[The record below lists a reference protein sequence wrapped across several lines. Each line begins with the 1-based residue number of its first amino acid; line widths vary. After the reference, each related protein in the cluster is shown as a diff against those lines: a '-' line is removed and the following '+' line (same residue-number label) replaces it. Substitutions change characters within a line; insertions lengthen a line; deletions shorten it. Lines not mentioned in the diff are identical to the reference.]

1 MTRLC
6 YEAAMT
12 TPRSPLDRR
21 LDALPVGPR
30 LEAVLEVAYRARRPV
45 LLEGPTGI
53 GKSELVRALA
63 GKLGIETVVLDLS
76 LLEPPDLVGLPV
88 IEGGVTRYAT
98 PRILPQGG
106 AGILMLEELN
116 RAERYIQQPA
126 LQLLSARTLHEYVL
140 PEGWVVF
147 AAINPETGEYQ
158 VTPLD
163 PALKARF
170 LHLRV
175 RPDRAS
181 WLAWAVAHDLHPSV
195 VELARKHERIL
206 DDVPPRTW
214 TYTAEVLGTMR
225 PEDLADP
232 VLLRDVLSG
241 YLPSVWVEALIEA
254 GATSHVKLELDVRA
268 LLRHYRPD
276 SEAGETLAE
285 WKRDGKTD
293 RIAELAVRLETIL
306 AGPEVGAMAARGD
319 LVMGALE
326 GLLADLPGDH
336 RVHLQKVLGANATAV
351 PLIEIQPKDVLVAYE
366 RSGAM
371 RRVEAWKQDPSK
383 HHRIRLLVTGLCH
396 HLRSAQVVAEVKKS
410 NPARASLGHF
420 LAQLG
425 ADFGLPLVETLKL
438 IGVTPIRPG
447 RE

>member
-1 MTRLC
+1 
-6 YEAAMT
+6 MT
-12 TPRSPLDRR
+12 TTHSPLDRR

-45 LLEGPTGI
+45 LIEGPTGI
-53 GKSELVRALA
+53 GKSELVAAAA

-88 IEGGVTRYAT
+88 IEGGVTRYAP

-147 AAINPETGEYQ
+147 AAINPETGDYQ

-175 RPDRAS
+175 RPDRAT
-181 WLAWAVAHDLHPSV
+181 WLAWAVARDLHPSV
-195 VELARKHERIL
+195 IELARRHERIL
-206 DDVPPRTW
+206 DEVPPRTW
-214 TYTAEVLGTMR
+214 TYAAEVLRAMKET
-225 PEDLADP
+225 ELADA

-241 YLPSVWVEALIEA
+241 YLPPVWVEALIEA
-254 GATSHVKLELDVRA
+254 GATSHVKLELDVRG

-276 SEAGETLAE
+276 AEAGRTLAE
-285 WKRDGKTD
+285 WKREGKTD
-293 RIAELAVRLETIL
+293 RVAELAVRLETIF

-319 LVMGALE
+319 IVMGALE
-326 GLLADLPGDH
+326 ALLADLPGDH
-336 RVHLQKVLGANATAV
+336 REHLQKVLGGNATAL
-351 PLIEIQPKDVLVAYE
+351 PLIELEPKVVLVAYE
-366 RSGAM
+366 RSPAM
-371 RRVEAWKQDPSK
+371 RRVESWKQDASK
-383 HHRIRLLVTGLCH
+383 HHRVRLLVTGLAH
-396 HLRSAQVVAEVKKS
+396 HLRSPQVVSEIKKS

-420 LAQLG
+420 LAQVG
-425 ADFGLPLVETLKL
+425 AEFGMPLVETLKL

-447 RE
+447 RD